1 MAEYLKLEA
10 DVKRLSELAGANAP
24 SPEVSEAVGIAI
36 GLLGLV
42 VISLVRIA
50 DALEARS

>member
-1 MAEYLKLEA
+1 MDHPKLEA
-10 DVKRLSELAGANAP
+10 DIKRLAELAGTNAP
-24 SPEVSEAVGIAI
+24 SPEVGEAVGIAI

-42 VISLVRIA
+42 VIALVRIA